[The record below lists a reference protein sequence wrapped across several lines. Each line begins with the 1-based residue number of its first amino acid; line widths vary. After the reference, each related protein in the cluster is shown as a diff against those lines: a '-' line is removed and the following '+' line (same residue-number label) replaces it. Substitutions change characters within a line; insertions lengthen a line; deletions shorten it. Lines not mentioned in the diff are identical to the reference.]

1 MNDKVDVEIIVPE
14 IEEKYNVL
22 LPINKRIGTII
33 LLLNKAINELS
44 FGDYNL
50 SNCNKLYNADNLSL
64 YKPESLL
71 LDTDIRNGTRLIL
84 FSK

>member
-33 LLLNKAINELS
+33 LSINELS

>member
-22 LPINKRIGTII
+22 LPVNKRIGTII

-44 FGDYNL
+44 FGDYSI
-50 SNCNKLYNADNLSL
+50 SNCNKLYNADSLNL

-71 LDTDIRNGTRLIL
+71 FETDIRNGTRLIL

>member
-1 MNDKVDVEIIVPE
+1 MNDRVDVEIVVPE

-22 LPINKRIGTII
+22 LPINKRVGTIV

-44 FGDYNL
+44 FGDF
-50 SNCNKLYNADNLSL
+50 SISKCNKLYNADSL
-64 YKPESLL
+64 ALYNPESLIFE
-71 LDTDIRNGTRLIL
+71 TDIRNGTRLIL

>member
-33 LLLNKAINELS
+33 KLLNKAINELS
-44 FGDYNL
+44 FGDYSL
-50 SNCNKLYNADNLSL
+50 SNYNKLYNADSLSL
-64 YKPESLL
+64 YKPETLL
-71 LDTDIRNGTRLIL
+71 IETDIRNGTRLIL